1 MSDEGR
7 ATDTYQAD
15 VPQEIAVVDEQPQ
28 VMTVQDLVD
37 RCWNQALK
45 FGERSTTRLLLMN
58 VSRALSE
65 LAMRLD
71 AAEKRLASMEPP
83 PPVKPKS
90 TLIVMPSARD

>member
-15 VPQEIAVVDEQPQ
+15 VPTEVAVVDERPQ

-37 RCWNQALK
+37 RCWVQALK

-58 VSRALSE
+58 VSRALAE
-65 LAMRLD
+65 LATRLD
-71 AAEKRLASMEPP
+71 AAESKLASMEPP
-83 PPVKPKS
+83 PKPKS
-90 TLIVMPSARD
+90 SLVIMPSARD